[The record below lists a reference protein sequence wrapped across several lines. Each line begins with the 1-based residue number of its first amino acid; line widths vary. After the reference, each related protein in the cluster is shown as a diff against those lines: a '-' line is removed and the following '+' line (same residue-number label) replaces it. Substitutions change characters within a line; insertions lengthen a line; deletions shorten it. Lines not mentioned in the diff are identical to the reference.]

1 MHNNVEMEGSKNAR
15 ERRASLDD
23 AESDLMASSSS
34 LFSELSWEG
43 DCDRETVARHLGMT
57 GKSLQDYLEY
67 QKKDDT
73 SSLSSASTT
82 KCADDIDSSSA
93 DGAGSSPGSGHRMR
107 HRASIRGSIVSLS
120 GTVLESI
127 QECDRSSDE
136 DTALQS
142 RGASVTFVKFEP
154 SADDASNDYG
164 SEESLRVDELFDA
177 AGSDGDANA
186 KSSTGVDEGVS
197 KTREE
202 EEEEEDDDDDD
213 DDGGSLN
220 AADAA
225 VVSRNFHQS
234 ADTIGSS
241 STRSI
246 KGSTSRSSSIK
257 SRPDPPES
265 PRIASKAKAMN
276 DSAASLHIDVM
287 RQVPVVSKTE
297 KRAASSRAKPFEIT
311 AVFVPQDVADDVV
324 SGIYELAAVSSEANL
339 HVGLQTSA
347 DNNASTNALARSS
360 LRSSQDSEGKIIS
373 TKINELKN
381 KLTEASGGNASSI
394 SEPSNASEKSLSSD
408 ASSVLINIVKDVK
421 LELANI
427 NMQVDEYRMKQRH
440 LYEENELL
448 AKQKDHLENQLESAT
463 KNCDKLQY
471 EFKVAKKTIQSE
483 RKTLH
488 ESKVVEKQLKLV
500 LEECQ
505 SRLAE
510 ATRSEQQANLAMM
523 NMMRHKNTSATME
536 FLDFTPDI
544 EMLRGDEGTTRTEDL
559 TDQVNSKRSLL
570 SSIAS
575 NLSADEAVHMTS
587 SSPERGLFRRL
598 SNMFSNPADNKNIA
612 RSTEEEQQV
621 AASLANND
629 STEIPLDRS
638 TDTHP
643 SECGPTSTPSET
655 VAARPPATC
664 HSSRR
669 YSGEPPSSRKSDF
682 PTDEGAKLRRRSS
695 IGCVYSSRGTSDLL
709 PSNKQIQAE
718 STAPRARGLKKEADS
733 TRSISTH
740 NDVANFM
747 NFVGNTSTATVESAL
762 VSISE
767 QYESDDSYERKGGA
781 NACA

>member
-1 MHNNVEMEGSKNAR
+1 MEGSKNAR

-82 KCADDIDSSSA
+82 KCADGIDSSSA

-142 RGASVTFVKFEP
+142 KGASVTFVKFEP
-154 SADDASNDYG
+154 SADEASNDYG

-186 KSSTGVDEGVS
+186 KSSTGVNEGVS
-197 KTREE
+197 KAREE
-202 EEEEEDDDDDD
+202 EVEDDDDDD
-213 DDGGSLN
+213 ADDDEGSLN

-225 VVSRNFHQS
+225 VVSRNFHQF

-324 SGIYELAAVSSEANL
+324 SGIYGLAAGSSEANL
-339 HVGLQTSA
+339 GLQTSA
-347 DNNASTNALARSS
+347 DNNATTNALARSS

-463 KNCDKLQY
+463 KNCDTLQY
-471 EFKVAKKTIQSE
+471 ELKVAKKTIRSE

-488 ESKVVEKQLKLV
+488 ESKVAEKQLRLV

-523 NMMRHKNTSATME
+523 NMMHHKNTSATME

-559 TDQVNSKRSLL
+559 TDQVNSKSSLL
-570 SSIAS
+570 SSMAS
-575 NLSADEAVHMTS
+575 NLSADEAVHSFT
-587 SSPERGLFRRL
+587 PERGLFRRL
-598 SNMFSNPADNKNIA
+598 SNMFSNPTDNKNIA

-629 STEIPLDRS
+629 STEIPLD
-638 TDTHP
+638 P
-643 SECGPTSTPSET
+643 SECRPTSTPSET

-695 IGCVYSSRGTSDLL
+695 IGCVYSSKGTSDLL
-709 PSNKQIQAE
+709 PPNKQIQAE

-740 NDVANFM
+740 NDVSNFM
-747 NFVGNTSTATVESAL
+747 NLVGNTPTATYESGL
-762 VSISE
+762 VSISV
-767 QYESDDSYERKGGA
+767 QNDSDDSYERKGGA

>member
-1 MHNNVEMEGSKNAR
+1 MEGSKNAR

-73 SSLSSASTT
+73 SSLPSASTT

-142 RGASVTFVKFEP
+142 KGANVTFVKFEP
-154 SADDASNDYG
+154 SADDASDDYG

-186 KSSTGVDEGVS
+186 KSSTGVNEGVS
-197 KTREE
+197 KAREE
-202 EEEEEDDDDDD
+202 EVEDDDDDD
-213 DDGGSLN
+213 DDDDEGSLN

-225 VVSRNFHQS
+225 VVSRNFHQF

-324 SGIYELAAVSSEANL
+324 SGIYGLAAGSSEANL
-339 HVGLQTSA
+339 GLQTSA
-347 DNNASTNALARSS
+347 DNNATTNALARSS

-448 AKQKDHLENQLESAT
+448 AKQKDRLENQLESAT
-463 KNCDKLQY
+463 KNCDTLQY
-471 EFKVAKKTIQSE
+471 ELKGAKKTIRSE

-488 ESKVVEKQLKLV
+488 ESKVAEKQLRLV

-523 NMMRHKNTSATME
+523 NMMHHKNTSATME

-559 TDQVNSKRSLL
+559 TDQVNSKSSLL
-570 SSIAS
+570 SSMAS
-575 NLSADEAVHMTS
+575 NLSADEAVHSFT
-587 SSPERGLFRRL
+587 PERGLFRRL
-598 SNMFSNPADNKNIA
+598 SNMFSNPTDNKNIA

-629 STEIPLDRS
+629 STEIPLD
-638 TDTHP
+638 P
-643 SECGPTSTPSET
+643 SECRPTSTPSET

-695 IGCVYSSRGTSDLL
+695 IGCVYSSKGTSDLL
-709 PSNKQIQAE
+709 PPNKQIQAE

-740 NDVANFM
+740 NDVSNFM
-747 NFVGNTSTATVESAL
+747 NLVGNTPTATYESGL
-762 VSISE
+762 VSISV
-767 QYESDDSYERKGGA
+767 QNDSDDSYERKGGA

>member
-1 MHNNVEMEGSKNAR
+1 MEGSKNAR

-82 KCADDIDSSSA
+82 KCADGIDSSSA

-142 RGASVTFVKFEP
+142 KGASVTFVKFEP
-154 SADDASNDYG
+154 SADEASNDYG

-186 KSSTGVDEGVS
+186 KSSTGVNEGVS
-197 KTREE
+197 KAREE
-202 EEEEEDDDDDD
+202 EVEDDDDDD
-213 DDGGSLN
+213 ADDDEGSLN

-225 VVSRNFHQS
+225 VVSRNFHQF

-265 PRIASKAKAMN
+265 PRVTSKAKAMN
-276 DSAASLHIDVM
+276 DSTASLHIDVM

-324 SGIYELAAVSSEANL
+324 SGIYGLAAGSSEANL
-339 HVGLQTSA
+339 GLQTSA
-347 DNNASTNALARSS
+347 DNNATTNALARSS

-463 KNCDKLQY
+463 KNCDTLQY
-471 EFKVAKKTIQSE
+471 ELKVAKKTIRSE

-488 ESKVVEKQLKLV
+488 ESKVAEKQLRLV

-523 NMMRHKNTSATME
+523 NMMHHKNTSATME

-559 TDQVNSKRSLL
+559 TDQVNSKSSLL
-570 SSIAS
+570 SSMAS
-575 NLSADEAVHMTS
+575 NLSADEAVHSFT
-587 SSPERGLFRRL
+587 PERGLFRRL
-598 SNMFSNPADNKNIA
+598 SNMFSNPTDNKNIA

-629 STEIPLDRS
+629 STEIPLD
-638 TDTHP
+638 P
-643 SECGPTSTPSET
+643 SECRPTSTPSET

-695 IGCVYSSRGTSDLL
+695 IGCVYSSKGTSDLL
-709 PSNKQIQAE
+709 PPNKQIQAE

-740 NDVANFM
+740 NDVSNFM
-747 NFVGNTSTATVESAL
+747 NLVGNTPTATYESGL
-762 VSISE
+762 VSISV
-767 QYESDDSYERKGGA
+767 QNDSDDSYERKGGA

>member
-1 MHNNVEMEGSKNAR
+1 MEGSKNAR

-34 LFSELSWEG
+34 LFSELSWGG

-82 KCADDIDSSSA
+82 KCADGIDSSSA

-142 RGASVTFVKFEP
+142 KGASVTFVKFEP
-154 SADDASNDYG
+154 SADDASDDYG

-186 KSSTGVDEGVS
+186 KSSTGVNEGVS
-197 KTREE
+197 KTRED
-202 EEEEEDDDDDD
+202 EEEEDDDDDE
-213 DDGGSLN
+213 GSLN

-234 ADTIGSS
+234 AGTIGSS

-246 KGSTSRSSSIK
+246 KGITSRSSSIK

-324 SGIYELAAVSSEANL
+324 SGIYGLAAGSSEANL
-339 HVGLQTSA
+339 GLQTSA
-347 DNNASTNALARSS
+347 DNNATTNALARSS

-373 TKINELKN
+373 TKINELNN

-463 KNCDKLQY
+463 KNCDTLQY
-471 EFKVAKKTIQSE
+471 ELKVAKKTIRSE

-488 ESKVVEKQLKLV
+488 ESKVVEKQLRLV

-523 NMMRHKNTSATME
+523 NMMHHKNTSATME

-559 TDQVNSKRSLL
+559 TDQVNSKSSLL

-575 NLSADEAVHMTS
+575 NLSADEAVHS
-587 SSPERGLFRRL
+587 SFPERGLFRRL
-598 SNMFSNPADNKNIA
+598 SNMFSNPTDNKNIA

-695 IGCVYSSRGTSDLL
+695 VGCVYSSRGTSDLL

-747 NFVGNTSTATVESAL
+747 NFVGNTSTATYESGL

-767 QYESDDSYERKGGA
+767 QNDSDDSYERRGGA

>member
-82 KCADDIDSSSA
+82 KCADGIDSSSA

-177 AGSDGDANA
+177 ASSDGDANA

-202 EEEEEDDDDDD
+202 DDDDDE
-213 DDGGSLN
+213 GSLN

-394 SEPSNASEKSLSSD
+394 SEPFNASEKSLSSD

-448 AKQKDHLENQLESAT
+448 AKQKYRLENQLESAT
-463 KNCDKLQY
+463 KNCDTLQY
-471 EFKVAKKTIQSE
+471 ELKGAKKTIRSE

-488 ESKVVEKQLKLV
+488 ESKVAEKQLRLV

-575 NLSADEAVHMTS
+575 NLSADEVVHVTS
-587 SSPERGLFRRL
+587 
-598 SNMFSNPADNKNIA
+598 
-612 RSTEEEQQV
+612 
-621 AASLANND
+621 
-629 STEIPLDRS
+629 
-638 TDTHP
+638 
-643 SECGPTSTPSET
+643 
-655 VAARPPATC
+655 
-664 HSSRR
+664 
-669 YSGEPPSSRKSDF
+669 
-682 PTDEGAKLRRRSS
+682 
-695 IGCVYSSRGTSDLL
+695 
-709 PSNKQIQAE
+709 
-718 STAPRARGLKKEADS
+718 
-733 TRSISTH
+733 
-740 NDVANFM
+740 
-747 NFVGNTSTATVESAL
+747 
-762 VSISE
+762 
-767 QYESDDSYERKGGA
+767 
-781 NACA
+781 